1 MQAYKFEAMVQE
13 NGVIQIP
20 EIARLAHQRVEVFVV
35 VRPDVER
42 EPGKLQTVDDFIDK
56 WQGFLKGLNP
66 DELKSQ
72 YLQEKY
78 EGFDRH

>member
-56 WQGFLKGLNP
+56 WQGFLKGLDP

>member
-1 MQAYKFEAMVQE
+1 MKAYKFETTVQE

-20 EIARLAHQRVEVFVV
+20 EISRLAHQQVEVFVV
-35 VRPDVER
+35 VSESTAQET
-42 EPGKLQTVDDFIDK
+42 EPMQSVAA
-56 WQGFLKGLNP
+56 FLKRWRGILKDLDA

-78 EGFDRH
+78 G